1 MDRPYDFESIY
12 QGPALVQY
20 KQAVVPW
27 DIGEPQPAVVALE
40 SSGAFSKDVL
50 DAGCGVGDN
59 AVYLSARGYRVT
71 GFDYA
76 ATALRQAEQ
85 RAEALGV
92 AVEFVQSDAT
102 RLDNLAQEFDTVLD
116 SGLYHSLARQQRAEY
131 AAALAKVCRPNA
143 RLHLLCFSD
152 EAQDEFPDPHRISD
166 TELRNTFTGPA
177 WHLAEVHRDTYVTA
191 FTKEYVEKQA
201 GGQFPSLDIRT
212 LTFDAA
218 GRLTRPIWRLAA
230 VRL

>member
-1 MDRPYDFESIY
+1 M
-12 QGPALVQY
+12 QY

-27 DIGEPQPAVVALE
+27 DIGEPQQAVVALE
-40 SSGAFSKDVL
+40 NAGAFSGDVL

-59 AVYLSARGYRVT
+59 AVYLAGRGYRVT

-85 RAEALGV
+85 RADALGFD
-92 AVEFVQSDAT
+92 VEFVQSDAM
-102 RLDNLAQEFDTVLD
+102 RLDNLPQKFDTVLD

-131 AAALAKVCRPNA
+131 AAALPKVCRPNA
-143 RLHLLCFSD
+143 LLHLLCFSD
-152 EAQDEFPDPHRISD
+152 EVQDEFPDPHGIGEA
-166 TELRNTFTGPA
+166 ELRNTFTGTA
-177 WHLAEVHRDTYVTA
+177 WRLAELHRDTYVTA
-191 FTKEYVEKQA
+191 FTREYVEKQA
-201 GGQFPSLDIRT
+201 GEQFPRLDTRT
-212 LTFDAA
+212 LTFDTA

>member
-1 MDRPYDFESIY
+1 MDQPYDFESIY
-12 QGPALVQY
+12 QGPALVRY

-40 SSGAFSKDVL
+40 QAGRISTDVL

-59 AVYLSARGYRVT
+59 AVYLSRLGYRVT

-85 RAEALGV
+85 RAEALG
-92 AVEFVQSDAT
+92 AEVEFVQSDAT
-102 RLDNLAQEFDTVLD
+102 RLDNLAQKFSTVLD
-116 SGLYHSLARQQRAEY
+116 SGLYHSLARQQRAQY
-131 AAALAKVCRPNA
+131 AAALPKVCLPEA

-152 EAQDEFPDPHRISD
+152 EAKDDFPDPHRIGEA
-166 TELRNTFTGPA
+166 ELRDTFTGA
-177 WHLAEVHRDTYVTA
+177 WRLDELHRDTYVTA
-191 FTKEYVEKQA
+191 FTREYVEKQA
-201 GGQFPSLDIRT
+201 GGEQFPHLDTRA
-212 LTFDAA
+212 LTFDGA
-218 GRLTRPIWRLAA
+218 GRLTRPIWRLTA